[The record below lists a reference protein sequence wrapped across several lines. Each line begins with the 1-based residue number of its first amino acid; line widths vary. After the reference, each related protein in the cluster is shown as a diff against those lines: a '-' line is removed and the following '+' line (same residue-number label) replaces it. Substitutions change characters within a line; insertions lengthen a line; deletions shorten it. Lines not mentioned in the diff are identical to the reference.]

1 MKTCLIISGGE
12 YHPLPD
18 NIEYD
23 YLIAPDHGYD
33 YAMKMGVV
41 PDLILGDFDSACY
54 DWNSVKDIPVESFPV
69 CKDDT
74 DTMLSIKKALSLGY
88 EHIIIVCAL
97 GKRFDHAFANIQS
110 MAYVAKSGG
119 ICEVYGCGEYLRTV
133 TDSSANLPRK
143 DDCSLSL
150 FSLTDSCEGVSIKG
164 SAYDCENITLTNT
177 FPLGV
182 SNKWKDDVV
191 TVSVAS
197 GILLVVESSMK

>member
-18 NIEYD
+18 NLKYD
-23 YLIAPDHGYD
+23 FLIAPDHGYD

-54 DWNSVKDIPVESFPV
+54 DKESIKDIPVESFPV

-110 MAYVAKSGG
+110 MAYVASHGG
-119 ICEVYGCGEYLRTV
+119 MCEVYGNGEYLRTICNE
-133 TDSSANLPRK
+133 TATLNRK
-143 DDCSLSL
+143 KGYSLSL

-164 SAYDCENITLTNT
+164 SAYDCEDITLTNT

-191 TVSVAS
+191 TVSART
-197 GILLVVESSMK
+197 GILLAVESEAK